1 MKCTI
6 YLVLS
11 SKFCCLTLMSFPC
24 FLAPRI
30 QFGIKEEKAAVVV
43 PSVEYFEV
51 SVFLSIGGNV
61 LRNLIVSPLG
71 NVSQKRYRDVSL
83 SRLDPFSFLLACK
96 LQTSEVF

>member
-71 NVSQKRYRDVSL
+71 NVSQKGIVM
-83 SRLDPFSFLLACK
+83 FL
-96 LQTSEVF
+96 